1 MTHLRLF
8 VFTACLITAGCNQTP
23 DTESAQ
29 LRIDTA
35 TQKIAHAG
43 WPNIYGPGHNSIST
57 ETNVSTTWPA
67 SGPLKKWTRPSGT
80 GYAAVVSV
88 GNDTVTIF
96 RKDKQEVI
104 ECLETESGNLKW
116 EYRYPTDFK
125 STYQYSSG
133 PYSTPV
139 ITEQSVIT
147 ISAAGLLHCLSRLTG
162 QVQWKRDLRSEYE
175 MPTSDW
181 PFAGSPLVLS
191 DRLILNL
198 GAVEKEAGIVALD
211 LSDGKTIWE
220 ATDHGYAH
228 TTPTAATIDG
238 QQRVFV
244 LTFEG
249 LVCLNPKDGTVDW
262 EVAHQVR
269 DPTGMNGTNAVSPVV
284 IDDRVCV
291 VSGPKVKP
299 GLRCFQV
306 LPDGTYEETW
316 RDIRLLK
323 SQYTNLVGVD
333 GYLFAFTPM
342 TVGGPTLKCI
352 DIVNGKLA
360 WKAKPDLGR
369 GNMLAVNDSIIIL
382 GEDGTLASF
391 ELNTSKLIEISRTD
405 QPVLE
410 KPCYTSLALNQGL
423 LFARNE
429 KQLIC
434 FDLRRSTPKT
444 NDSDFDFRHEP

>member
-1 MTHLRLF
+1 
-8 VFTACLITAGCNQTP
+8 
-23 DTESAQ
+23 
-29 LRIDTA
+29 
-35 TQKIAHAG
+35 
-43 WPNIYGPGHNSIST
+43 
-57 ETNVSTTWPA
+57 
-67 SGPLKKWTRPSGT
+67 
-80 GYAAVVSV
+80 
-88 GNDTVTIF
+88 
-96 RKDKQEVI
+96 
-104 ECLETESGNLKW
+104 
-116 EYRYPTDFK
+116 
-125 STYQYSSG
+125 
-133 PYSTPV
+133 
-139 ITEQSVIT
+139 
-147 ISAAGLLHCLSRLTG
+147 
-162 QVQWKRDLRSEYE
+162 
-175 MPTSDW
+175 MPKSDW

-316 RDIRLLK
+316 RAIWLSPKRLIRDRDCGIGSYSKIPICVSFWIWLALVGMNFYGVSVILEVNSTLLK
-323 SQYTNLVGVD
+323 ILQIYVK
-333 GYLFAFTPM
+333 
-342 TVGGPTLKCI
+342 TVRINC
-352 DIVNGKLA
+352 
-360 WKAKPDLGR
+360 
-369 GNMLAVNDSIIIL
+369 S
-382 GEDGTLASF
+382 
-391 ELNTSKLIEISRTD
+391 
-405 QPVLE
+405 
-410 KPCYTSLALNQGL
+410 
-423 LFARNE
+423 
-429 KQLIC
+429 
-434 FDLRRSTPKT
+434 
-444 NDSDFDFRHEP
+444 